1 MSVKAGAS
9 RKAAAFA
16 ERPQVDKAGVGDA
29 VHIHGLVN
37 QFAQRG
43 DMLPRTLGE
52 VYENLRDF
60 FVVRDGR
67 RLLACVALHI
77 VWEDLAEVK
86 SLAVREE
93 SQAQGLGAVLVR
105 ACVDEGRTLGLTT
118 LFALTYRP
126 TFFEKLGFRQADVM
140 SLPRKVWN
148 ECYRCP
154 KFPNCNEI
162 AMVLD
167 LGGGQT
173 AAARRGAVRASP
185 GASAR

>member
-1 MSVKAGAS
+1 MS
-9 RKAAAFA
+9 
-16 ERPQVDKAGVGDA
+16 RPLQRLLVDKAGVRDA
-29 VHIHGLVN
+29 AEIHSLVN

-43 DMLPRTLGE
+43 DMLPRTPAE

-60 FVVRDGR
+60 FVLRDGR
-67 RLLACVALHI
+67 QLLACVALHI
-77 VWEDLAEVK
+77 VWEDLAEVR

-93 SQAQGLGAVLVR
+93 SQAQGLGAILVQASVEEAR
-105 ACVDEGRTLGLTT
+105 SLGLST

-126 TFFEKLGFRQADVM
+126 GFFEKLGFRQADVM

-154 KFPNCNEI
+154 KFPGCNEI

-167 LGGGQT
+167 LGGD
-173 AAARRGAVRASP
+173 
-185 GASAR
+185 

>member
-1 MSVKAGAS
+1 VSVRAGTPRESGAAS
-9 RKAAAFA
+9 QHARV
-16 ERPQVDKAGVGDA
+16 EKAGVGDA
-29 VHIHGLVN
+29 AQIHDLVN

-60 FVVRDGR
+60 LVVRDGR

-77 VWEDLAEVK
+77 MWEDMAEVR
-86 SLAVREE
+86 SLAVGEA

-105 ACVDEGRTLGLTT
+105 ACVEEGRALGLRT

-126 TFFEKLGFRQADVM
+126 AFFEKLGFRLADVM
-140 SLPRKVWN
+140 TLPRKVWN

-167 LGGGQT
+167 LGGK
-173 AAARRGAVRASP
+173 S
-185 GASAR
+185 SS

>member
-1 MSVKAGAS
+1 MNGAGGGPPIKGPPPPPVLGDKGGLS
-9 RKAAAFA
+9 HAA
-16 ERPQVDKAGVGDA
+16 E
-29 VHIHGLVN
+29 IHSLVN

-43 DMLPRTLGE
+43 DMLPRTPAE

-60 FVVRDGR
+60 FVLRDGR
-67 RLLACVALHI
+67 QLLACVALHI
-77 VWEDLAEVK
+77 LWEDLAEVR

-93 SQAQGLGAVLVR
+93 SQAQGLGAILVQ
-105 ACVDEGRTLGLTT
+105 ACVEEARSLGLTT

-126 TFFEKLGFRQADVM
+126 AFFEKLGFSQADVM

-154 KFPNCNEI
+154 KFPGCNEI

-167 LGGGQT
+167 LGEH
-173 AAARRGAVRASP
+173 
-185 GASAR
+185 

>member
-1 MSVKAGAS
+1 MSRS
-9 RKAAAFA
+9 LQRLL
-16 ERPQVDKAGVGDA
+16 VDKAGVRDA
-29 VHIHGLVN
+29 AEIHSLVN

-43 DMLPRTLGE
+43 DMLPRTPAE

-60 FVVRDGR
+60 FVLRDGR
-67 RLLACVALHI
+67 QLLACVALHI
-77 VWEDLAEVK
+77 VWEDLAEVR

-93 SQAQGLGAVLVR
+93 SQAQGLGAILVQ
-105 ACVDEGRTLGLTT
+105 ACVEEARSLGLTT

-126 TFFEKLGFRQADVM
+126 AFFEKLGFSQADVM

-154 KFPNCNEI
+154 KFPGCNEI

-167 LGGGQT
+167 LGEH
-173 AAARRGAVRASP
+173 
-185 GASAR
+185 